1 VGLIQI
7 EDRPSSDQHALAM
20 TAVRHPMTA
29 RPGDDGRASSDDKP
43 GGAEQLNTQPLALY
57 VHIPFCVRKCHYCDF
72 NSGPSTEEAREQY
85 VKTLCREIAQSPW
98 AGGRARTVFYGG
110 GTPSELTAEQLH
122 RTNQC
127 LRDTFR
133 MGPEAEWTLEV
144 NPGTVTPESLGAMLV
159 AGFNRISIGVQSFH
173 DHHLKAIGRIHTAEE
188 ARQAFRWAG
197 EAGFRSRNLD
207 LIFGLP
213 DQTLPEWA
221 SDLDALLE
229 LRPEHV
235 SLYGLIVEE
244 KTEFGRRHA
253 LGRLPLPEE
262 DAVADMYEMTLDR
275 LSAAGYGQ
283 YEISN
288 FALPGHACR
297 HNLVYWRNEPY
308 LGFGVSAASFIDG
321 LRWSN
326 TASARAYREQVEQ
339 GHSAA
344 EPGERLEGKAAAG
357 EALMLALRLNSG
369 ADLEE
374 LSKRHECDMSEL
386 FKREIDR
393 FVDLELLEWSCEG
406 RLRLTRR
413 GLLLSNN
420 VFTELI

>member
-1 VGLIQI
+1 MTGVRKPLTERARLDARTSIGGKPQLC
-7 EDRPSSDQHALAM
+7 QHRAPNSQ
-20 TAVRHPMTA
+20 HPA
-29 RPGDDGRASSDDKP
+29 QA
-43 GGAEQLNTQPLALY
+43 LALY
-57 VHIPFCVRKCHYCDF
+57 LHIPFCVRKCSYCDF
-72 NSGPSTEEAREQY
+72 NSGPSTEDAREQY
-85 VKTLCREIAQSPW
+85 VRTLCREIAQSPW
-98 AGGRARTVFYGG
+98 AGGRARSVFYGG

-127 LRDTFR
+127 LRDTFQ
-133 MGPEAEWTLEV
+133 MEPKVEWTLEV
-144 NPGTVTPESLGAMLV
+144 NPGTVTPESLGAMLE

-173 DHHLKAIGRIHTAEE
+173 DHHLKAIGRIHTAAE

-197 EAGFRSRNLD
+197 KAGFRSRNLD

-221 SDLDALLE
+221 SDLDALME

-244 KTEFGRRHA
+244 KTEFGHRHA

-275 LSAAGYGQ
+275 LSAAGYAQ

-326 TASARAYREQVEQ
+326 TASARAYRDQVEH

-374 LSKRHECDMSEL
+374 LSKRHGCDMSEL